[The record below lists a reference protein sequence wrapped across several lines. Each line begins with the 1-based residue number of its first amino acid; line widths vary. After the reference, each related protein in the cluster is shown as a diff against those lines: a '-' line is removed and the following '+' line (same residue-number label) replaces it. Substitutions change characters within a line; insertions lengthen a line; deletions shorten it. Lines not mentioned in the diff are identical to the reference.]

1 MTQEPEPPA
10 KAETRAALEA
20 IFEADEEGL
29 LDMPEKAVKLTAA
42 DRLQRSFLEIIEFV
56 REHGREPSP
65 TTREIGERKL
75 GARLDGIRM
84 NPEKVDALR
93 NLDEFDLLNEPEPPA
108 SLDDLLS
115 DDGIDLLED
124 PTGLLD
130 TTSLPKDRRRHT
142 ETGVG
147 AQRIKCDDFDQF
159 EPLFLQKHEELR
171 SSQMKLIPFRGR
183 HTIKPGAF
191 FVLHGVML
199 FVAEVGATEYKKTTV
214 RENRRERLR
223 LIFENGTESA
233 MYRQSLS
240 LRLGEDEGAAEVVP
254 ASFETLL
261 ADDEATGWV
270 YVLRSLSDDPVIA
283 TRTDLYKIG
292 FSTTPVAQRVVNA
305 ERESTYLMAPVDVVA
320 EYRTYNMR
328 TSALEHLLH
337 RVFADV
343 RLQVNQVGIDGRKYD
358 ATEWF
363 EVPLPIINQAINLIT
378 TGEIVDFVYDA
389 GLQKLIPKPS

>member
-1 MTQEPEPPA
+1 MTQEPEQPA
-10 KAETRAALEA
+10 KAETRAALDA

-29 LDMPEKAVKLTAA
+29 LDVPEKAVKLTAA

-130 TTSLPKDRRRHT
+130 TTALPKRAARIQPED
-142 ETGVG
+142 V
-147 AQRIKCDDFDQF
+147 AQRVKSTDFELF
-159 EPLFLQKHEELR
+159 EPLFKQKHAELR
-171 SSQMKLIPFRGR
+171 NGTVKLVPFFGQQ
-183 HTIKPGAF
+183 TIEPGAF
-191 FVLHGVML
+191 FVLNGIML
-199 FVAEVGATEYKKTTV
+199 FIADIGDEQAVAGKRTRYK
-214 RENRRERLR
+214 RRTRT
-223 LIFENGTESA
+223 IYENGTESNL
-233 MYRQSLS
+233 YSRSLAGQ
-240 LRLGEDEGAAEVVP
+240 LYENEGFAVVP
-254 ASFETLL
+254 AAHETLL

-270 YVLRSLSDDPVIA
+270 YVLRSLSDDAAISA
-283 TRTDLYKIG
+283 RTDLFKIG

-320 EYRTYNMR
+320 EYRTYNMK